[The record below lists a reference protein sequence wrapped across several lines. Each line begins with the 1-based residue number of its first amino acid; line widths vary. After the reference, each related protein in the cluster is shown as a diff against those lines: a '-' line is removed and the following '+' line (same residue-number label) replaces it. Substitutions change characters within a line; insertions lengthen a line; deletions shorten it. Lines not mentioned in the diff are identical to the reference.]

1 MLKTSAK
8 AWEKA
13 ADIELRERFGLTGA
27 KWKIIT
33 VLSIK
38 EGITQKHIADM
49 LFVEAPTLVSVIDK
63 MEKDGYVKR
72 ESDSNDRR
80 NNLIFMTKK
89 SKDIVDPII
98 ESILEIR
105 NMGLNKISKKDMDP
119 RTVRTPAIPQSQFR
133 NASIP
138 KNALSPVLAAR
149 SPVDSAICA
158 SFGMA
163 RKLLTMGRREVTWS
177 RVHSYD
183 CQTATWDMGYLA
195 FKDDSAMAVSKSLVT
210 RGRRRQTA

>member
-13 ADIELRERFGLTGA
+13 ADIEFRERFGLTGA
-27 KWKIIT
+27 KWKIIA

-63 MEKDGYVKR
+63 MEKEGYVRR

-98 ESILEIR
+98 NSILEIR
-105 NMGLNKISKKDMDP
+105 NMGLDKISKKDMEAAKKVLSQIITNTEKFISQKGEKTDP
-119 RTVRTPAIPQSQFR
+119 DLWTEPQNKSQ
-133 NASIP
+133 
-138 KNALSPVLAAR
+138 KTLV
-149 SPVDSAICA
+149 
-158 SFGMA
+158 
-163 RKLLTMGRREVTWS
+163 KL
-177 RVHSYD
+177 
-183 CQTATWDMGYLA
+183 
-195 FKDDSAMAVSKSLVT
+195 
-210 RGRRRQTA
+210 

>member
-27 KWKIIT
+27 KWKIIA

-63 MEKDGYVKR
+63 MEKDGYVRR

-98 ESILEIR
+98 DSILEIR
-105 NMGLNKISKKDMDP
+105 NMGLDKISKKDMEAAKKVLSQIITNTEKFISQKGEKTDP
-119 RTVRTPAIPQSQFR
+119 DLWTEPQNKSQ
-133 NASIP
+133 
-138 KNALSPVLAAR
+138 KTLV
-149 SPVDSAICA
+149 
-158 SFGMA
+158 
-163 RKLLTMGRREVTWS
+163 KL
-177 RVHSYD
+177 
-183 CQTATWDMGYLA
+183 
-195 FKDDSAMAVSKSLVT
+195 
-210 RGRRRQTA
+210 

>member
-27 KWKIIT
+27 KWKIIA

-63 MEKDGYVKR
+63 MEKEGYVRR

-98 ESILEIR
+98 DSILEVR
-105 NMGLNKISKKDMDP
+105 NMGLDKISKKDMEAAKKVLSQIITNTEKFISQKGEKTDP
-119 RTVRTPAIPQSQFR
+119 DLWTEPQNKSQ
-133 NASIP
+133 
-138 KNALSPVLAAR
+138 KTLV
-149 SPVDSAICA
+149 
-158 SFGMA
+158 
-163 RKLLTMGRREVTWS
+163 KL
-177 RVHSYD
+177 
-183 CQTATWDMGYLA
+183 
-195 FKDDSAMAVSKSLVT
+195 
-210 RGRRRQTA
+210 

>member
-13 ADIELRERFGLTGA
+13 ADIEFRERFGLTGA
-27 KWKIIT
+27 KWKIIA

-63 MEKDGYVKR
+63 MEKDGYVRR

-98 ESILEIR
+98 DSILEIR
-105 NMGLNKISKKDMDP
+105 NMGLDKISKKDMES
-119 RTVRTPAIPQSQFR
+119 A
-133 NASIP
+133 
-138 KNALSPVLAAR
+138 KKVLAQIITNTEKFI
-149 SPVDSAICA
+149 SQKGEKTDPDLWSEPQNKSQKTLV
-158 SFGMA
+158 
-163 RKLLTMGRREVTWS
+163 KL
-177 RVHSYD
+177 
-183 CQTATWDMGYLA
+183 
-195 FKDDSAMAVSKSLVT
+195 
-210 RGRRRQTA
+210 

>member
-27 KWKIIT
+27 KWKIIA

-63 MEKDGYVKR
+63 MEKEGYVRR
-72 ESDSNDRR
+72 ESDPNDRR

-98 ESILEIR
+98 DSILEIR
-105 NMGLNKISKKDMDP
+105 NMGLDKISKKDMEAAKKVLSQIITNTEKFISQKGEKTDP
-119 RTVRTPAIPQSQFR
+119 DLWTEPHNKSQ
-133 NASIP
+133 
-138 KNALSPVLAAR
+138 KTLV
-149 SPVDSAICA
+149 
-158 SFGMA
+158 
-163 RKLLTMGRREVTWS
+163 KL
-177 RVHSYD
+177 
-183 CQTATWDMGYLA
+183 
-195 FKDDSAMAVSKSLVT
+195 
-210 RGRRRQTA
+210 

>member
-13 ADIELRERFGLTGA
+13 ADIEFRERFGLTGA
-27 KWKIIT
+27 KWKIIA

-63 MEKDGYVKR
+63 MEKEGYVRR

-98 ESILEIR
+98 DSILEIR
-105 NMGLNKISKKDMDP
+105 NMGLDKISKKDMEAAKKVLSQIITNTEKFISQKGEKTDP
-119 RTVRTPAIPQSQFR
+119 DLWTEPQNKSQ
-133 NASIP
+133 
-138 KNALSPVLAAR
+138 KTLV
-149 SPVDSAICA
+149 
-158 SFGMA
+158 
-163 RKLLTMGRREVTWS
+163 KL
-177 RVHSYD
+177 
-183 CQTATWDMGYLA
+183 
-195 FKDDSAMAVSKSLVT
+195 
-210 RGRRRQTA
+210 

>member
-27 KWKIIT
+27 KWKIIA

-63 MEKDGYVKR
+63 MEKDGYVRR

-98 ESILEIR
+98 DSILEIR
-105 NMGLNKISKKDMDP
+105 NMGLDKISKKDMEAAKKVLSQIITNTEKFISQKGEKTDP
-119 RTVRTPAIPQSQFR
+119 DLWTEPHNKSQ
-133 NASIP
+133 
-138 KNALSPVLAAR
+138 KTLV
-149 SPVDSAICA
+149 
-158 SFGMA
+158 
-163 RKLLTMGRREVTWS
+163 KL
-177 RVHSYD
+177 
-183 CQTATWDMGYLA
+183 
-195 FKDDSAMAVSKSLVT
+195 
-210 RGRRRQTA
+210 